1 MSGCPDASD
10 APKSMYLLSDST
22 SGDGGSTE
30 KLCGEYFRLSA
41 AADRIDAID
50 NVMTIKYFIDLNVLL
65 LLYQCNFYDASV
77 ILPVFNEF
85 SFHFAFI

>member
-1 MSGCPDASD
+1 M
-10 APKSMYLLSDST
+10 
-22 SGDGGSTE
+22 
-30 KLCGEYFRLSA
+30 F
-41 AADRIDAID
+41 
-50 NVMTIKYFIDLNVLL
+50 LL